1 MSYGTIKVDTITFTD
16 NSVDKSVSL
25 SGLIQNP
32 TFTGNITV
40 TGTISGDVIRGGTTV
55 SGATVTGTTA
65 NFVSGVFTTQISG
78 ATVTGTTASFT
89 SGVFTNI
96 SGTTATITSGII
108 ASGTAAAPSLAI
120 LADLDTG
127 LFSPGADQVA
137 VATNGTGR
145 LFIDASGNVGVGL
158 TPASYAGYSVIG
170 HGSTTGATLEQKVN
184 GILVGSLTTDSQV
197 TLKANTAIPIVFGT
211 NNIERLRIT
220 SAGLVGIGTS
230 SPSNTAS
237 FGQQLQLTG
246 NLPCI
251 TIDNTG
257 TGPNKYSLG
266 VNGSA
271 AFGIWDNTASAYRM
285 YINSSGSI
293 GIGTTGI
300 SAKLHVAAGAST
312 VALQLDAD
320 TGSNTSIALS
330 KNGSVKWYFGNDEAN
345 DGFRFYDNTAG
356 TERLRITSAGLGGN
370 VGIGTSSVNALL
382 EVNSSTAGNEVQRIE
397 GSYNASG
404 SVTLTNWRR
413 TGGAVSSAI
422 KYNDATTSI
431 SLGTTTSHKF
441 SLRTADTDAITIDT
455 SQRVG
460 IGTTSPLS
468 PLVVSNGSN
477 KNIEFQPG
485 STCYLLAYDRTA
497 SDYLDL
503 DITAENLIFSTNNG
517 TERARIDTSGRL
529 GIGTSSPGGLLH
541 VGSSGTGV
549 IVDNTLYSESSPPTA
564 TDDAF
569 IFRSNNDGTLNFS
582 SRPASGGRAYRFW
595 RGSNVSMLIDDSGRV
610 GIGTTSPATVLD
622 VASSNSGI
630 TLTNTGASNK
640 QWRLGGSSAGSFVI
654 TETGVA
660 DRLTIDSSGRVGIG
674 ASAPGHILDVAGS
687 TTTPIARIQ
696 SSSTGNNVL
705 LSCQNLNGFAA
716 GGGSRIRFGTLTQG
730 VSAVE
735 AGFDYDTASFQVT
748 KNGST
753 LFTATSTGLGIG
765 TTSPA
770 AKLEVAGGNIRLDNN
785 QGVEWGGVNN
795 YIYGNESTDFIA
807 IATNGN
813 ERSRWDSSGRLLVG
827 TSSARANFYN
837 STNSAR
843 FQIEGSGSNDN
854 YALSIVSNYAGGTS
868 GAQVILAKSGGSSVG
883 DNTLVL
889 SGNTIG
895 QINFQGADGTEFV
908 EAASI
913 KAEVDGTAGSNDMPG
928 RLMFSTTADGASSP
942 TERMRITSTGQVRLA
957 GAGITFNGDTAAAN
971 ELDDYEEGTWTPTLG
986 GTATYSFQSATYT
999 KVGRQVT
1006 VNCYLDVSAIG
1017 TGSTSI
1023 ISGLPFTVGT
1033 FAPASGA
1040 VSRLTASAV
1049 NVTSLQVQLSGTT
1062 VTTVGM
1068 TVAGNMATQNVFGTG
1083 TAIFFTAVYFV

>member
-96 SGTTATITSGII
+96 SGTTAIITSGII

-145 LFIDASGNVGVGL
+145 LFVDATGNVGVGL

-170 HGSTTGATLEQKVN
+170 HGSTTGATLEQRVN

-197 TLKANTAIPIVFGT
+197 TLKASTAIPIVFST
-211 NNIERLRIT
+211 NNTERLRIT

-230 SPSNTAS
+230 S
-237 FGQQLQLTG
+237 
-246 NLPCI
+246 
-251 TIDNTG
+251 
-257 TGPNKYSLG
+257 
-266 VNGSA
+266 
-271 AFGIWDNTASAYRM
+271 
-285 YINSSGSI
+285 
-293 GIGTTGI
+293 
-300 SAKLHVAAGAST
+300 
-312 VALQLDAD
+312 
-320 TGSNTSIALS
+320 
-330 KNGSVKWYFGNDEAN
+330 
-345 DGFRFYDNTAG
+345 
-356 TERLRITSAGLGGN
+356 
-370 VGIGTSSVNALL
+370 
-382 EVNSSTAGNEVQRIE
+382 
-397 GSYNASG
+397 
-404 SVTLTNWRR
+404 
-413 TGGAVSSAI
+413 
-422 KYNDATTSI
+422 
-431 SLGTTTSHKF
+431 
-441 SLRTADTDAITIDT
+441 
-455 SQRVG
+455 
-460 IGTTSPLS
+460 
-468 PLVVSNGSN
+468 
-477 KNIEFQPG
+477 
-485 STCYLLAYDRTA
+485 
-497 SDYLDL
+497 
-503 DITAENLIFSTNNG
+503 
-517 TERARIDTSGRL
+517 
-529 GIGTSSPGGLLH
+529 
-541 VGSSGTGV
+541 
-549 IVDNTLYSESSPPTA
+549 
-564 TDDAF
+564 
-569 IFRSNNDGTLNFS
+569 
-582 SRPASGGRAYRFW
+582 
-595 RGSNVSMLIDDSGRV
+595 
-610 GIGTTSPATVLD
+610 
-622 VASSNSGI
+622 
-630 TLTNTGASNK
+630 
-640 QWRLGGSSAGSFVI
+640 
-654 TETGVA
+654 
-660 DRLTIDSSGRVGIG
+660 
-674 ASAPGHILDVAGS
+674 PGHILDVAGS

-765 TTSPA
+765 TTAPNR
-770 AKLEVAGGNIRLDNN
+770 KLEVSDAGADNFIR
-785 QGVEWGGVNN
+785 VNTT
-795 YIYGNESTDFIA
+795 G
-807 IATNGN
+807 ATKSGI
-813 ERSRWDSSGRLLVG
+813 EFASSGTAYSQLYFTNVSPYDLSLLQQYTTGSLILGTNSTEKARLTSSGQLLVG
-827 TSSARANFYN
+827 TSTSRAV
-837 STNSAR
+837 TA
-843 FQIEGSGSNDN
+843 
-854 YALSIVSNYAGGTS
+854 GTS
-868 GAQVILAKSGGSSVG
+868 GNWEPRLQVTKTGIDAANIAAYSFSTYAVDLGGGLGIGPDIVLARSNSDTEGTQTAIANNMLLGRITFNGS
-883 DNTLVL
+883 
-889 SGNTIG
+889 
-895 QINFQGADGTEFV
+895 
-908 EAASI
+908 
-913 KAEVDGTAGSNDMPG
+913 DGTAFQSGAFIAAASDGQTWASGDCPT
-928 RLMFSTTADGASSP
+928 RLVFSTTADGGSSP